1 MKKQQ
6 TTKSKVEETITDSKN
21 KKELT
26 PKEEVK
32 YKTWLNNSN
41 PFIFNKIYGGK
52 KWNKMTFLPT

>member
-6 TTKSKVEETITDSKN
+6 TNQSKVKETTTDSK
-21 KKELT
+21 KTKELT

-32 YKTWLNNSN
+32 YKTWLHTSN

-52 KWNKMTFLPT
+52 K